1 MNSRPLGKS
10 ESIKLGK
17 LSEAGL
23 ECALIYLTETGL
35 KKSIL
40 DATTPV
46 RELLKENGIHDY
58 SQQAQGDSSK
68 VILNYTLFDE
78 LGTAVNANISLY
90 RPKTKKGDPRIWP
103 YRLQQFAN
111 PNDVLAIFV
120 QNQRIYL
127 QNLSVDPVVDLKDST
142 NDLETLLSSLK
153 GDYDRV
159 ANELLSKLRDL
170 AANGPIEAVCE
181 GDTAIGRTIETALGI
196 AINSSKTPDY
206 KGIEIKAKRSRSST
220 RSNLFAQVPN
230 WKLSQFGSAREMV
243 ERIGYDVDGEIRKL
257 YCTVS
262 TSNINSQGLLL
273 DLDLDKKRLDELQ
286 KIDNQRHAVCMWQL
300 EKLHDRLHEK
310 HAETFWIKAKEL
322 KRGAKKFFELENV
335 KHTRR
340 PSSNQFDRMI
350 GSGEITVD
358 HLIKKTPKGRVT
370 EKGPLFK
377 IRGSS
382 LNELFL
388 GAPREYQ
395 LSG

>member
-1 MNSRPLGKS
+1 MNSRALGKS

-17 LSEAGL
+17 LSESGL

-153 GDYDRV
+153 GAMIGWPMNYSLSYETLLQTALSKPFAR
-159 ANELLSKLRDL
+159 ATQQSAELLKLL
-170 AANGPIEAVCE
+170 
-181 GDTAIGRTIETALGI
+181 
-196 AINSSKTPDY
+196 
-206 KGIEIKAKRSRSST
+206 
-220 RSNLFAQVPN
+220 
-230 WKLSQFGSAREMV
+230 
-243 ERIGYDVDGEIRKL
+243 
-257 YCTVS
+257 
-262 TSNINSQGLLL
+262 
-273 DLDLDKKRLDELQ
+273 
-286 KIDNQRHAVCMWQL
+286 
-300 EKLHDRLHEK
+300 
-310 HAETFWIKAKEL
+310 
-322 KRGAKKFFELENV
+322 
-335 KHTRR
+335 
-340 PSSNQFDRMI
+340 
-350 GSGEITVD
+350 
-358 HLIKKTPKGRVT
+358 
-370 EKGPLFK
+370 
-377 IRGSS
+377 
-382 LNELFL
+382 
-388 GAPREYQ
+388 
-395 LSG
+395 